1 MHINFQ
7 KVVIHN
13 FMSFGHAELCFED
26 DGFIKVT
33 GVNDNPDDMATSNGS
48 GKSSLW
54 ESIIWA
60 LTGDTIRGTKHV
72 SNLYG
77 DDGTYVQLLFSID
90 NHTYNILRA
99 KDHKQ
104 YKTSLLIEIDGKDC
118 SGKGIR
124 ESEKLLSQY
133 LPDLNSSLLGSVIIL
148 GQGLPQRFTNNTPAG
163 RKEVL
168 ETLSKSDFMIEDL
181 RVRIDNRKQELNATA
196 KSLADESIRLST
208 KVELLNQSLQSNH
221 TQLATLSKD
230 ALTAELMKLES
241 EGASISECIKA
252 EESVVQSSEIAIETQ
267 TAQLL
272 DINNAMEA
280 ERQSI
285 ESSYHTSTDTL
296 RERLNELLVQ
306 SRSIESEI
314 KKLEGI
320 KDVCPTCGQHLPNV
334 VKPDTSSLIAQRTV
348 YKTEMDTINNELL
361 SATNQRRADF
371 DALNAKYLS
380 IKTALTNGIEAS
392 KKDKRDH
399 NLKCIEYNQ
408 QLSSLNNRVVSIRAE
423 LSQIDTTI
431 ASLMRENERIN
442 QEIASLGEQ
451 ILYNN
456 TQRAAQQSHLDVL
469 SKFETAIKRD
479 FRGFLLYSVI
489 EYIENRAK
497 MYSKQIFETDK
508 IGFCLDGN
516 NINISYMGKEYEN
529 LSGGEKQKIDLII
542 QFSIRDMLCNHIGF
556 TSNILVLDEVF
567 DGLDMIGCHRVIDLI
582 TNLSDIKNVFIV
594 THRKDLSIPCDKEL
608 LVVKS
613 SDGISEIRQ

>member
-33 GVNDNPDDMATSNGS
+33 GINENPDDMATSNGS

-77 DDGTYVQLLFSID
+77 DDGTYVQLMFNID
-90 NHTYNILRA
+90 SHDYNIIRA

-124 ESEKLLSQY
+124 ESDKLLTQY

-148 GQGLPQRFTNNTPAG
+148 GQGLPQRFTNNTPSG

-181 RVRIDNRKQELNATA
+181 RVRIDNRKQELTTIS

-208 KVELLNQSLQSNH
+208 KVEVLTQTLSTNE
-221 TQLATLSKD
+221 TQLSTLSKD
-230 ALTAELMKLES
+230 ALNTELSQLES
-241 EGASISECIKA
+241 CLNDIQLQLKA
-252 EESVVQSSEIAIETQ
+252 EEALVVEFEEKIETH
-267 TAQLL
+267 TAALL
-272 DINNAMEA
+272 DTNSAMCADMGVIEEEYLNAT
-280 ERQSI
+280 
-285 ESSYHTSTDTL
+285 TSA
-296 RERLNELLVQ
+296 RERLNEVVVQ
-306 SRSIESEI
+306 SRSLEAEI
-314 KKLEGI
+314 KRLESI
-320 KDVCPTCGQHLPNV
+320 KDVCPTCGQKLPNV
-334 VKPDTSSLIAQRTV
+334 IKHDTAPLREQ
-348 YKTEMDTINNELL
+348 L
-361 SATNQRRADF
+361 SAYKQESDKLNSDLLEATNRRRMSC
-371 DALNAKYLS
+371 NEINTKYMS
-380 IKTALTNGIEAS
+380 IKNFHTNGMEEA
-392 KKDKRDH
+392 KKGKKDH
-399 NLKCIEYNQ
+399 NLKCIEYN
-408 QLSSLNNRVVSIRAE
+408 SKINDINNRVAYIRAE
-423 LSQIDTTI
+423 LSRIDSTI
-431 ASLMRENERIN
+431 ANLIGENDRIRN
-442 QEIASLGEQ
+442 EIASLNEQ
-451 ILYNN
+451 MLYNN
-456 TQRAAQQSHLDVL
+456 TQRIAQQSHLDVL
-469 SKFETAIKRD
+469 SKFDTAIKRD
-479 FRGFLLYSVI
+479 FRGFLLHSVI

-508 IGFCLDGN
+508 ISFCLDGN

-613 SDGISEIRQ
+613 SDGISEIR

>member
-33 GVNDNPDDMATSNGS
+33 GINENPDDMATSNGS

-77 DDGTYVQLLFSID
+77 DDGTYVQLMFNID
-90 NHTYNILRA
+90 SHDYNIIRA

-124 ESEKLLSQY
+124 ESDKLLTQY

-148 GQGLPQRFTNNTPAG
+148 GQGLPQRFTNNTPSG

-181 RVRIDNRKQELNATA
+181 RVRIDNRKQELTTIS
-196 KSLADESIRLST
+196 KSLADESIRIST
-208 KVELLNQSLQSNH
+208 KVEVLTQTLSTNE
-221 TQLATLSKD
+221 TQLSTLSKD
-230 ALTAELMKLES
+230 ALNTELSQLES
-241 EGASISECIKA
+241 CLNDIQLQLKA
-252 EESVVQSSEIAIETQ
+252 EEALVVEFEEKIETH
-267 TAQLL
+267 TASLL
-272 DINNAMEA
+272 DTNSAMSADMAVVEEEYLTA
-280 ERQSI
+280 TNSA
-285 ESSYHTSTDTL
+285 
-296 RERLNELLVQ
+296 RERLNEVVVQ
-306 SRSIESEI
+306 SRSLEAEI
-314 KKLEGI
+314 KRLESI
-320 KDVCPTCGQHLPNV
+320 KDVCPTCGQKLPNV
-334 VKPDTSSLIAQRTV
+334 IKHDTTPLREQ
-348 YKTEMDTINNELL
+348 L
-361 SATNQRRADF
+361 SAYKQESDKLNSDLLEATNRRRVSC
-371 DALNAKYLS
+371 NEINTKYMS
-380 IKTALTNGIEAS
+380 IKNFHTNGMEEA
-392 KKDKRDH
+392 KKGKKDH
-399 NLKCIEYNQ
+399 NLKCIEYN
-408 QLSSLNNRVVSIRAE
+408 SKINDINNRVAYIRAE
-423 LSQIDTTI
+423 LSRIDSTI
-431 ASLMRENERIN
+431 ANLIGENDRIRN
-442 QEIASLGEQ
+442 EIASLNEQ
-451 ILYNN
+451 MLYNN
-456 TQRAAQQSHLDVL
+456 TQRIAQQSHLDVL
-469 SKFETAIKRD
+469 SKFDTAIKRD
-479 FRGFLLYSVI
+479 FRGFLLHSVI

-508 IGFCLDGN
+508 ISFCLDGN

-613 SDGISEIRQ
+613 SDGISEIR

>member
-7 KVVIHN
+7 KVIIHN

-33 GVNDNPDDMATSNGS
+33 GINENPDDMATSNGS

-77 DDGTYVQLLFSID
+77 DDGTYVQLMFNID
-90 NHTYNILRA
+90 SHDYNIIRA

-124 ESEKLLSQY
+124 ESDKLLTQY

-148 GQGLPQRFTNNTPAG
+148 GQGLPQRFTNNTPSG

-181 RVRIDNRKQELNATA
+181 RVRIDNRKQELTTIS
-196 KSLADESIRLST
+196 KSLADESIRIST
-208 KVELLNQSLQSNH
+208 KVEVLTQTLSTNE
-221 TQLATLSKD
+221 TQLSTLSKD
-230 ALTAELMKLES
+230 ALNTELSQLES
-241 EGASISECIKA
+241 CLNDIQLQLNA
-252 EESVVQSSEIAIETQ
+252 EEALVVEFEEKIETH
-267 TAQLL
+267 TAALL
-272 DINNAMEA
+272 DTNSAMSADMGVIEEEYLNATNSA
-280 ERQSI
+280 
-285 ESSYHTSTDTL
+285 
-296 RERLNELLVQ
+296 RERLNEVVVQ
-306 SRSIESEI
+306 SRSLEAEI
-314 KKLEGI
+314 KRLESI
-320 KDVCPTCGQHLPNV
+320 KDVCPTCGQKLPNV
-334 VKPDTSSLIAQRTV
+334 IKHDTAPLREQ
-348 YKTEMDTINNELL
+348 L
-361 SATNQRRADF
+361 SAYKQESDKLNSDLLEATNRRRVSC
-371 DALNAKYLS
+371 NEINTKYMS
-380 IKTALTNGIEAS
+380 IKNFHTNGMEEA
-392 KKDKRDH
+392 KKGKKDH
-399 NLKCIEYNQ
+399 NLKCIEYN
-408 QLSSLNNRVVSIRAE
+408 SKINDINNRVAYIRAE
-423 LSQIDTTI
+423 LSRIDSTI
-431 ASLMRENERIN
+431 ANLIGENDRIRN
-442 QEIASLGEQ
+442 EIASLNEQ
-451 ILYNN
+451 MLYNN
-456 TQRAAQQSHLDVL
+456 TQRIAQQSHLDVL
-469 SKFETAIKRD
+469 SKFDTAIKRD
-479 FRGFLLYSVI
+479 FRGFLLHSVI

-508 IGFCLDGN
+508 ISFCLDGN

-613 SDGISEIRQ
+613 SDGISEIR